1 MQSTEIQNDGKE
13 EEEDEDLNIENK
25 KKIKRQ
31 RNPLNISGL
40 RSFALAGGFVQM
52 VSPKAYDAMQCYID
66 KYLLKPI
73 IKEITLYI
81 TDKIT
86 ENNTRKAFRIVQT
99 DKLKNIIQKYVVHD
113 LKNED
118 DGSFRKK
125 GNMDEFAFHPQTF
138 KNHVLN
144 LTDQV
149 CLHKNIQW
157 SSKCMEMFQLSIE
170 HELHIVMCTCGR
182 VIWTNAGGDCNK
194 KKLKLTHKDVRFVF
208 EARYIRNQCR

>member
-81 TDKIT
+81 TDKIK
-86 ENNTRKAFRIVQT
+86 ENNKRKA
-99 DKLKNIIQKYVVHD
+99 L
-113 LKNED
+113 
-118 DGSFRKK
+118 
-125 GNMDEFAFHPQTF
+125 
-138 KNHVLN
+138 
-144 LTDQV
+144 
-149 CLHKNIQW
+149 
-157 SSKCMEMFQLSIE
+157 
-170 HELHIVMCTCGR
+170 
-182 VIWTNAGGDCNK
+182 
-194 KKLKLTHKDVRFVF
+194 
-208 EARYIRNQCR
+208 